1 MRNLAEVKCFTGT
14 RQLKLLTH
22 YKTTNEV
29 KMQNFHIHT
38 TRLNENSLNNFHT
51 LIFTSDSI
59 MLSISLLPLTYLLYT
74 LLCLY
79 NTRCYFNVR
88 SKANTSRLNLP
99 HGTDNQKVF

>member
-1 MRNLAEVKCFTGT
+1 
-14 RQLKLLTH
+14 
-22 YKTTNEV
+22 
-29 KMQNFHIHT
+29 MQNFHIHT

-51 LIFTSDSI
+51 VIFTSDSI

-99 HGTDNQKVF
+99 HGTDN